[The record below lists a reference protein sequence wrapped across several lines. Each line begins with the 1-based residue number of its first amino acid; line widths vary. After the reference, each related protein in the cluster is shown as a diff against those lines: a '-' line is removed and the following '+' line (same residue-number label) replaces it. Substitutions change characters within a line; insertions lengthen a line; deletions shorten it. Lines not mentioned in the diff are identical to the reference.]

1 MYFIFFCV
9 ANSPTIRYI
18 LSFSQALSFSRNR
31 CQILFNALS
40 FCTLQDPLTGSCLI
54 GIYVILLYRAELLR
68 WTKKPTVPKLCAYS
82 VQYLIILIGPFKV
95 GLNLMQIQ
103 FL

>member
-1 MYFIFFCV
+1 MYLIFFCV

-18 LSFSQALSFSRNR
+18 LSFSRLSLSLAIVAKFYLTPS
-31 CQILFNALS
+31 LFVHCN
-40 FCTLQDPLTGSCLI
+40 DPLTGSCLI

-82 VQYLIILIGPFKV
+82 VQYLHNYFNQTI
-95 GLNLMQIQ
+95 
-103 FL
+103 